1 MCLEDSR
8 VQTLSLLNYFMLVV
22 RTTARNTVED
32 DKDAVS
38 TTGKV
43 RINLDPPQ
51 LCEHTAERSETIRC
65 IVPIKGRG
73 AVAFATPHRRLS

>member
-8 VQTLSLLNYFMLVV
+8 AQTLSPLNYFMLIA
-22 RTTARNTVED
+22 RATARNTVED
-32 DKDAVS
+32 DKAAVS

-43 RINLDPPQ
+43 RINLDPPH

-65 IVPIKGRG
+65 IAPIKGRG
-73 AVAFATPHRRLS
+73 AVAFATLHR